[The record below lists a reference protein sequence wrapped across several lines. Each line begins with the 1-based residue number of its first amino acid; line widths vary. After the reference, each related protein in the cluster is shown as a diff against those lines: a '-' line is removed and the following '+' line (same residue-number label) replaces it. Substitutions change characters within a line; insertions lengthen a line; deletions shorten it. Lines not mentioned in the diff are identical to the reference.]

1 MTSLCDIE
9 TISNIV
15 SMVNFCFCYEGE
27 YESLTLV
34 CYSRNDKG
42 AYAPCF
48 AILIKS
54 FITLNISQFRFK
66 GFQLVFNF
74 SNHIH
79 KRINLVFFTVVFNM
93 L

>member
-1 MTSLCDIE
+1 MTSLCDTE

-15 SMVNFCFCYEGE
+15 SKVNFCFCYDGE
-27 YESLTLV
+27 YESLTV
-34 CYSRNDKG
+34 VYCSRYDKG

-48 AILIKS
+48 AMLINS

-66 GFQLVFNF
+66 GFQLVFYF

-79 KRINLVFFTVVFNM
+79 KHINHVFFTVIFNM